1 MVTLTIFARFVSFL
15 LRVAHDRARQGSQS
29 RDTNAKVDG
38 ASVLMD
44 QIVALSK
51 QIAAIAVVKAPTGSA
66 PGPHRAFF
74 RAHGTQQADTVVHAG
89 VNF

>member
-1 MVTLTIFARFVSFL
+1 MKLTVTRLARFVSFL
-15 LRVAHDRARQGSQS
+15 LRVAHDRARS
-29 RDTNAKVDG
+29 RTRDSSG

-51 QIAAIAVVKAPTGSA
+51 QIAAIAAVKAPSGLVA
-66 PGPHRAFF
+66 PQRAGVFF
-74 RAHGTQQADTVVHAG
+74 RHVAQPPVVHAG